1 MSAHDIIIKP
11 LLSEK
16 SYAVIKD
23 KKYSFIVAKTAN
35 KTQIKLAVEE
45 VFGVKVA
52 KVNTAIVHGKLR
64 RQGKYEGYTPDY
76 KKAIVQLKADSKS
89 IEFFDSL
96 T

>member
-16 SYAVIKD
+16 SYAGIKD

-52 KVNTAIVHGKLR
+52 KVNTGIVNGKLR
-64 RQGKYEGYTPDY
+64 IQGKYEGYTPDY
-76 KKAIVQLKADSKS
+76 K
-89 IEFFDSL
+89 
-96 T
+96 